1 MDLSLEI
8 MLSPPK
14 LGTKQLY
21 NYKRFSF
28 MPEQVQ
34 YLYFLEAKFVNVLSK
49 FLDLPC
55 KVHVS
60 D

>member
-28 MPEQVQ
+28 MTEQVQ

-49 FLDLPC
+49 FLDLP
-55 KVHVS
+55 
-60 D
+60 